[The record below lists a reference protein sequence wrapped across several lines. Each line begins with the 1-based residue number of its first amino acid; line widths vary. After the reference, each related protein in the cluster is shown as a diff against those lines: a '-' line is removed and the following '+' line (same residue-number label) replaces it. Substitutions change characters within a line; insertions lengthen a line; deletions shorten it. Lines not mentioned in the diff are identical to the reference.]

1 MTSVTGTGLGQG
13 DALTELN
20 LAGMELGEGATMQ
33 WAAYEAVRRQVDGV
47 SPAVIGLGHAGVN
60 GQGQGQ
66 AQGLGTVQ
74 GGRLGPIRG
83 VGGVGGG
90 GDDDKKRFD
99 RLERE

>member
-20 LAGMELGEGATMQ
+20 LAGMELGEGGTMQ

-47 SPAVIGLGHAGVN
+47 SPAVIGLGHTGGN
-60 GQGQGQ
+60 GQVQGQ
-66 AQGLGTVQ
+66 AQGPGQ

>member
-1 MTSVTGTGLGQG
+1 
-13 DALTELN
+13 
-20 LAGMELGEGATMQ
+20 
-33 WAAYEAVRRQVDGV
+33 VRRQVDGV
-47 SPAVIGLGHAGVN
+47 SPAVIGLGHGGGN
-60 GQGQGQ
+60 GQVQGQ
-66 AQGLGTVQ
+66 AQGPGQ